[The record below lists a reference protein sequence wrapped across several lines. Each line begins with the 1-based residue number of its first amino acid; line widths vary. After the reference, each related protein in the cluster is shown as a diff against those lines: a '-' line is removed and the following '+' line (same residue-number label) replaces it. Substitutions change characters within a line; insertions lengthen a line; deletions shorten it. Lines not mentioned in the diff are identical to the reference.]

1 MRRWI
6 GKTHFALV
14 LACASALAGATALAA
29 TKAVDGDTLSYDGIT
44 VQLWGIEAPDRNQTC
59 ADGWPAGR
67 LAADYLAKLVEGHK
81 IVCET
86 KTTPQPAPVYALCRA
101 DGKDLSGAMV
111 GAGMAWANLKQ
122 SDEYSIGETNAMVD
136 LAGVHAHR
144 CLKAEEW
151 RAQHGGK

>member
-1 MRRWI
+1 MADRTSNM
-6 GKTHFALV
+6 GLALTTIV
-14 LACASALAGATALAA
+14 AGAIAGGAALAA
-29 TKAVDGDTLSYDGIT
+29 TQAIDGDTLNYDGIT

-67 LAADYLAKLVEGHK
+67 MAADYLARLVEGHK

-86 KTTPQPAPVYALCRA
+86 KCTPQSTPLYALCKA
-101 DGKDLSGAMV
+101 DGQDLSAAMV

-122 SDEYSIGETNAMVD
+122 SAEYSIGETNAMVD
-136 LAGVHAHR
+136 VAGVHAHR

-151 RAQHGGK
+151 RAQHGGH